1 MSISSTETVV
11 ISARLA
17 MAHVQQGDLLGGGFL
32 SLGTSRPIPG
42 NLNMEKKLVNLGLP
56 SGN

>member
-11 ISARLA
+11 ISAGLA
-17 MAHVQQGDLLGGGFL
+17 MAHVQQGDLLGVGFL
-32 SLGTSRPIPG
+32 SLGTSWPIPG
-42 NLNMEKKLVNLGLP
+42 NLNMEKKWVNLGLP